1 MAMFHTSYFFVEYCL
16 LYWLKP
22 FIIHCALFRVFLQVV
37 AFNGKPVKNL
47 KSLAAMVESC
57 DDEYL
62 KFDLDYEQVRLY
74 WSLLSCVLMKMALI
88 NTY

>member
-1 MAMFHTSYFFVEYCL
+1 MT
-16 LYWLKP
+16 
-22 FIIHCALFRVFLQVV
+22 LFRVSAFLVEPDNSIGLTTLLFTAFYSVFLKVV

-74 WSLLSCVLMKMALI
+74 FSICLVCSWKMALS
-88 NTY
+88 NSY